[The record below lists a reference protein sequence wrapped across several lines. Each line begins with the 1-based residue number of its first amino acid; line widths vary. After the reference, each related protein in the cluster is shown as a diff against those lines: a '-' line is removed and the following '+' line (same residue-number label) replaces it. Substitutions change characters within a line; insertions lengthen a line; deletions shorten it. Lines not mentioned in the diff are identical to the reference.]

1 MARLDSPDANDLVI
15 DALGLLARDHS
26 LIEELFRQFN
36 VAGDQQLDPL
46 ARRICKMLRIH
57 AQILDEIFYPVARR
71 ALHDHAPIDA
81 AERAHAEAKRSI
93 MLIESMTS
101 EDAAFRPTVNA
112 LADEFRQHVAREEGL
127 LLPKVRESKLDLLS
141 VGQALAERRDTL
153 MDVLGLHADD
163 EEAAVYPDESSVVAL
178 AAAQRQ
184 R

>member
-1 MARLDSPDANDLVI
+1 
-15 DALGLLARDHS
+15 
-26 LIEELFRQFN
+26 
-36 VAGDQQLDPL
+36 
-46 ARRICKMLRIH
+46 
-57 AQILDEIFYPVARR
+57 
-71 ALHDHAPIDA
+71 
-81 AERAHAEAKRSI
+81 
-93 MLIESMTS
+93 
-101 EDAAFRPTVNA
+101 VNA